1 MKTEQH
7 ELAES
12 IFNTYVEKLKQQKR
26 SRLNS
31 VLNAMGYNKW
41 ITPFGSYR
49 SDNSFSDRRYVIKA
63 CNEHHDSVKIKQLLR
78 EIWTGARN
86 RADEEDIPGKVEWV
100 KPFAK
105 FEGSFIHWGLEATLG
120 REILFQTKH
129 QEISVSI
136 LDGDKELYA
145 KKIFPIE
152 NDEWGETITT
162 DVLKGDD
169 DVRIIVAY
177 GRYSGV
183 WRRMLGG
190 TYPFDFAKVGGLW
203 QRLKYQGRDW
213 DGEFED
219 YGMTPDEDGLDTVI
233 EKVREYANEIQHGMT
248 HVRKWKKAL
257 DYLEGREDGYTPDEI
272 RRQWEDHRRNR
283 RWTEVVEMIP
293 FVEKRNG

>member
-12 IFNTYVEKLKQQKR
+12 IFNTYVEKLKRQKR

-49 SDNSFSDRRYVIKA
+49 SDNSFSDRRYIIKA
-63 CNEHHDSVKIKQLLR
+63 CNEHHDSEKIKQLLR

-86 RADEEDIPGKVEWV
+86 RQDEEDIPDKVEWI

-105 FEGSFIHWGLEATLG
+105 FEGSFIHWGLKATLG

-145 KKIFPIE
+145 KKIFPME
-152 NDEWGETITT
+152 NDEWGETIAT

-177 GRYSGV
+177 GRYSHI

-203 QRLKYQGRDW
+203 RRLKYQGFSW

-219 YGMTPDEDGLDTVI
+219 YGVTPDEEALDDVI
-233 EKVREYANEIQHGMT
+233 EKVKEYANEIQHGM
-248 HVRKWKKAL
+248 VYAK
-257 DYLEGREDGYTPDEI
+257 
-272 RRQWEDHRRNR
+272 
-283 RWTEVVEMIP
+283 
-293 FVEKRNG
+293 